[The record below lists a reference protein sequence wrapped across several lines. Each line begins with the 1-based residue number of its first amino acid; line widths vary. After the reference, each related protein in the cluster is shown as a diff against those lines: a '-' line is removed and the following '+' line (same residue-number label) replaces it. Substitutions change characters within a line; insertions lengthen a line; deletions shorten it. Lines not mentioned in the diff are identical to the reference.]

1 MPHISPPSSM
11 LNREQEPATGTEPSS
26 AETTLGDSFAALRQR
41 MEERHAAAEL
51 QLPQKFDAVEAS
63 LIREIR
69 HRSPPGRSAAARH
82 SSLTGS
88 LHGSLLAGRFAAQGR
103 CAAREQPLA
112 RRE

>member
-41 MEERHAAAEL
+41 MEERHAAADL

-63 LIREIR
+63 LVREIR
-69 HRSPPGRSAAARH
+69 HGSPVRRCATQS
-82 SSLTGS
+82 S
-88 LHGSLLAGRFAAQGR
+88 LHGSLRLTVRYSR
-103 CAAREQPLA
+103 PLCRA
-112 RRE
+112 